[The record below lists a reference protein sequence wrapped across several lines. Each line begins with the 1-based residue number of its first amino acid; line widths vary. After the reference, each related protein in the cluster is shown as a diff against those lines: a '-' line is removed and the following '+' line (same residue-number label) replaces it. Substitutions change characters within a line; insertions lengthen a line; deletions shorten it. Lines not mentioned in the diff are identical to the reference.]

1 MSILTDFFN
10 GKVSPYLNI
19 NAYDPDFKPITDQI
33 ADERENWLRKR
44 LSEAEYERFE
54 KLEGLYYEL
63 IDLWQKKSFNYSFKL
78 GSLLMIEILTGN
90 EELFENSGR

>member
-1 MSILTDFFN
+1 MSVLADFFN
-10 GKVSPYLNI
+10 GNVSPYHNI
-19 NAYDPDFKPITDQI
+19 NVSDPDFKPITDQI
-33 ADERENWLRKR
+33 VDERENWLKKR

-54 KLEGLYYEL
+54 KLEDLYYEL
-63 IDLWQKKSFNYSFKL
+63 IDLWQKKCFNYSFKL